1 MNNDESHTLVPK
13 TAVAPAVPATE
24 LTAEQLRFR
33 VAATVDF
40 RTTAELPTSHEFVGQ
55 KRARAA
61 LDLGVG
67 IANSGYN
74 IFVSGL
80 TGAERLDSPA
90 QLGGAARHPTT
101 NTGRLGVRA

>member
-1 MNNDESHTLVPK
+1 MNNDQSQTRVPK
-13 TAVAPAVPATE
+13 TVVTSAVPATE
-24 LTAEQLRFR
+24 LTAAQLRFR

-40 RTTAELPTSHEFVGQ
+40 RTTEELATSHEFVGQ

-61 LDLGVG
+61 LNLGVG

-80 TGAERLDSPA
+80 TGALSLCR
-90 QLGGAARHPTT
+90 
-101 NTGRLGVRA
+101 